1 MISSKEPKMLSV
13 FQAILLPVA
22 VGLLFVATGSG
33 ATKTLQIY
41 FIDVEGGQATLLVA
55 PSGESVLVD
64 AGWPGNND
72 RDADRIA
79 EALKSAGLKQI
90 DYLLITHYHTDH
102 VGGVPQLLKKVKV
115 NAFVD
120 HGPNLEND
128 ELAPEGYDAYLKN
141 LGSAKRITAKPGDS
155 IPVEGIKVEVLAAAG
170 AHITQP
176 AAGAGQ
182 PNPYCASEPKWPA
195 DHTENAASVGILVTF
210 GDFRFVDLGDLTKDQ
225 ELHLVCPNNLIGTAD
240 LFLVSHH
247 GMGLSNSKSLV
258 HALHPRA
265 AIMENGAQKGNDPK
279 AWQTVHDS
287 PGLQDLWQ
295 LHYSSAS
302 GADHN
307 VSNNAIANLDGDA
320 DGRYLK
326 VTAQS
331 DGTFSVVNSR
341 NKYERIYKD

>member
-1 MISSKEPKMLSV
+1 MIQSKEHKMHSCLK
-13 FQAILLPVA
+13 AILLCVTA
-22 VGLLFVATGSG
+22 GLGFVPSSNGATGN
-33 ATKTLQIY
+33 LQIY

-55 PSGESVLVD
+55 PSGQSLLVD
-64 AGWPGNND
+64 TGWPAYND

-79 EALKSAGLKQI
+79 EAVKRSGLKQI
-90 DYLLITHYHTDH
+90 DYVLITHYHTDH

-115 NAFVD
+115 GAFVD

-128 ELAPEGYDAYLKN
+128 ELAPEGYEAYLKN
-141 LGSAKRITAKPGDS
+141 LGSTKRIIAKPGDS
-155 IPVEGIKVEVLAAAG
+155 IPVEGIKVEVLTAAG
-170 AHITQP
+170 AHIPGP
-176 AAGAGQ
+176 ASGAGQ

-195 DHTENAASVGILVTF
+195 DQTENAASIGILVTF
-210 GDFRFVDLGDLTKDQ
+210 GDFRFVDLGDLTKDK
-225 ELHLVCPNNLIGTAD
+225 ELDLVCPNNLIGTTD

-287 PGLQDLWQ
+287 PGLLNLWQ
-295 LHYSSAS
+295 LHYSAAS
-302 GADHN
+302 GADRN
-307 VSNNAIANLDGDA
+307 VSKDAIANLDGDA
-320 DGRYLK
+320 DGHYLK
-326 VTAQS
+326 ATAQS

-341 NKYERIYKD
+341 NKYERTYKK